1 MKKIK
6 VEFKGQTPLLMH
18 SCQCVNPLHPIT
30 RKLKEYTSKRTKTEE
45 DLVAISDL
53 EWEGGLY
60 YDEQVGIY
68 IPVENIQA
76 TIINGAKANKNGKDI
91 ERYCEILDF
100 QIPLD
105 YGCDKT
111 KDELMKDERFRD
123 VRAVNVMRAKV
134 MRTRPR
140 FNKWSLEFTMRYNEE
155 KIDLAVICQAIEY
168 AGSYVGLCD
177 CRPKYG
183 KFTAVITELD

>member
-1 MKKIK
+1 MRKIK

-18 SCQCVNPLHPIT
+18 SCQCVNPLHPIS

-45 DLVAISDL
+45 DLIAISDL
-53 EWEGGLY
+53 EWEGSLY
-60 YDEQVGIY
+60 YDDTIGIY
-68 IPVENIQA
+68 IPVENVEA
-76 TIINGAKANKNGKDI
+76 TIINGAKANKNGKDV
-91 ERYCEILDF
+91 ERFCEILDF
-100 QIPLD
+100 QIPLN

-123 VRAVNVMRAKV
+123 VRAVNVMRSKV

-140 FNKWSLEFTMRYNEE
+140 FNKWSIVFTMMYNED
-155 KIDLAVICQAIEY
+155 KIDLDVIRQDIEY

-183 KFTAVITELD
+183 KFTSIITELD